1 MEHSLATATEEK
13 NLLISSHEL
22 EKSQYIEEQKRK
34 ISQLEKSLSEAK
46 QAADMSS
53 KEVHQLLN
61 QQRIL
66 SSRWKQEADHLCKKH
81 DASVTVIK
89 TQMAKMQ
96 QRLAENEEE
105 RLKLKA
111 IKSDLIKQIG
121 LAKQENA
128 ALNERLNLSESR
140 NLSLERQIAA
150 MIGKE
155 SLRILERHGIQ
166 SIDVL

>member
-1 MEHSLATATEEK
+1 MEHALATAIEEK
-13 NLLISSHEL
+13 SVLMSSYDL
-22 EKSQYIEEQKRK
+22 EKSQYIEEHKRK
-34 ISQLEKSLSEAK
+34 VSQLEKSLSEAK
-46 QAADMSS
+46 QSADMSS

-66 SSRWKQEADHLCKKH
+66 SSKWKQEADHLCKKH
-81 DASVTVIK
+81 DASLSLVK
-89 TQMAKMQ
+89 TQMVKMQ

-128 ALNERLNLSESR
+128 AFNERLHLSESR

-150 MIGKE
+150 IIGKE
-155 SLRILERHGIQ
+155 SLRILERHGVQ
-166 SIDVL
+166 SSDVL